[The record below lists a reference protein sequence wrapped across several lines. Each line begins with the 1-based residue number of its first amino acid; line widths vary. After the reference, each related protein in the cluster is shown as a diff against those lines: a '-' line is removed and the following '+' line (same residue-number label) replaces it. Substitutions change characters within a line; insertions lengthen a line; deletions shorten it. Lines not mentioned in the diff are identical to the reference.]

1 MLALA
6 LCAKTRRNLEAP
18 LKFDGM
24 TDNDPLLEIHRVRE
38 KVVRECD
45 CDVHKIGERM
55 RQREREEYARE
66 IGGYWP
72 G

>member
-6 LCAKTRRNLEAP
+6 SCAKTRRNLEAQ

-24 TDNDPLLEIHRVRE
+24 TDNDLLLEIHRVRE
-38 KVVRECD
+38 KAARECD

-55 RQREREEYARE
+55 RQRECEEYARE
-66 IGGYWP
+66 IVGFWP

>member
-6 LCAKTRRNLEAP
+6 SCAKTRRNLAAQ

-24 TDNDPLLEIHRVRE
+24 TDNDLLLETRRVRE
-38 KVVRECD
+38 KVARECD

-55 RQREREEYARE
+55 RQREREELPLR
-66 IGGYWP
+66 
-72 G
+72 